1 MKNDIHD
8 YSDIINLPHFNPKR
22 HSRMD
27 KNIRCSEFSPFAA
40 LSGYG
45 DAINEAGIVL
55 EKRKILTNEEKENLD
70 LVLNYLKNNMD
81 KEIAVIYYV
90 ADLKKDGGKYVSK
103 SGVLRKIN
111 DTSFELE
118 FFDKTIIKIKD
129 IYKIICLEYDII

>member
-1 MKNDIHD
+1 MKKDIHD
-8 YSDIINLPHFNPKR
+8 YSDIINFPRFNPKR

-27 KNIRCSEFSPFAA
+27 KIIRCNEFSPFAA

-45 DAINEAGIVL
+45 EAINEAGKIL

-70 LVLNYLKNNMD
+70 LVLNYLKSNMD
-81 KEIAVIYYV
+81 KEITVIYYV

-111 DTSFELE
+111 ETSFELE

-129 IYKIICLEYDII
+129 IYKIICLEYDRI